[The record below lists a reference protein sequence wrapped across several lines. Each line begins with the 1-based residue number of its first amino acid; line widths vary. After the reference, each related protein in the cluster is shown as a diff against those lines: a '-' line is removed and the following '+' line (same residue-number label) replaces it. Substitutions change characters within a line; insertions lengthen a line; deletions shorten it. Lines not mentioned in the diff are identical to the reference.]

1 MNPFIE
7 VIDSL
12 NRSRVRYVI
21 VGGFAVVMHGSNR
34 FTPDLNVVVDFDREG
49 TESVINALLSI
60 GMEVY
65 PGIDPMEFLD
75 EKKRENW
82 VQGDDKRFLSLVS
95 PEYPGFGVYLFAH
108 HPLSFKDLY
117 KCSEVFSTGEREMR
131 VCSLAHLIEMKKE
144 AGRLQDVLDLLSLEI
159 LQNIEGRLDEEGLY
173 EECIKNLPEGME
185 EVQVENLINFARL
198 PAAEKLTWLGNML
211 TEIGLFGLFR

>member
-12 NRSRVRYVI
+12 NKPGIRYVI

-34 FTPDLNVVVDFDREG
+34 FTPDLNLVVDYDRDR
-49 TESVINALLSI
+49 TEAVINSLLSI
-60 GMEVY
+60 GLEAY

-82 VQGDDKRFLSLVS
+82 LQGDDKRFLSLVN

-108 HPLSFKDLY
+108 PPLSFQDLY
-117 KCSEVFSTGEREMR
+117 KCSEVLSTGEREMR
-131 VCSLAHLIEMKKE
+131 ICSLAHLIEMKNE
-144 AGRLQDVLDLLSLEI
+144 AGRPQDVLDLLNLEM
-159 LQNIEGRLDEEGLY
+159 LRKMEGRLDEEGLL

-185 EVQVENLINFARL
+185 EAQVENLIIFARL
-198 PAAEKLTWLGNML
+198 PAAEKLTWLGAML